1 MYLIS
6 CFGLLLFLLFVL
18 ALEGESIDAQLLAHE
33 EHSHHLIS
41 FSQLEAQFTLPAPS
55 CLVVNEAGA

>member
-18 ALEGESIDAQLLAHE
+18 ALEGESIP
-33 EHSHHLIS
+33 
-41 FSQLEAQFTLPAPS
+41 T
-55 CLVVNEAGA
+55 AGP